1 MPRSTTLAT
10 ETIHILITLLD
21 HWRTKEMAEKKIT
34 EASVLSLVAKD
45 KISVSKGA
53 QLLGLS
59 VWDFYDLMTE
69 NGVALGDTP
78 PAEIA
83 GGVKKM
89 QALLDKN
96 IPKKVK
102 AV

>member
-1 MPRSTTLAT
+1 
-10 ETIHILITLLD
+10 
-21 HWRTKEMAEKKIT
+21 MAEKKIT

-45 KISVSKGA
+45 QISASKGA

-78 PAEIA
+78 PTEIA